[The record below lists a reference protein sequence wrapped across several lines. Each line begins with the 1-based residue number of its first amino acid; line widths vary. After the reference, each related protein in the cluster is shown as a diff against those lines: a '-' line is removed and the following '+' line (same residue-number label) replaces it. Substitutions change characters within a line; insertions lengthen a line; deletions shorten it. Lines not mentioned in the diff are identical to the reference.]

1 MKLKLLTGVIF
12 LNNILF
18 VNAQQVDSLSTILEE
33 IVISENRLATHF
45 FETARNIEVL
55 NKKDLNELPV
65 QSLPDA
71 LNYLPGIDVR
81 QRGPMGVQADLSIRG
96 STFEQTLV
104 LLNGVRLSDPQTGHH
119 MLNLP
124 IGFDNIEEIVV
135 LKGPAARIYGQ
146 NAFAG
151 AINIVTKVP
160 DKRALY
166 LSGFGGDFGTYN
178 ANVSLA
184 LPSDKY
190 GQFISVSRN
199 ASDGYRQNTDYF
211 INNFF
216 YQSELFAFGGKFD
229 IQAGYTDR
237 EFGANG
243 FYASPAATQQWEA
256 IQTSLTSISYEK
268 KVNNI
273 TVKPRI
279 FWRRNKDQYQFVRG
293 QPEIY
298 ENFHTTNVI
307 GSEIHTTIETK
318 AGTTGLGIEFRNE
331 DIESTNLGN
340 WNRDN
345 LGIFTEHKLNIGK
358 LSLTPGVYLNW
369 FSDFG
374 WSAFPGL
381 DASYKFTNN
390 LRGFANV
397 GRSFRIPT
405 YTDLYYVD
413 PANLGNPELSAEAAL
428 SYEVGFKY
436 YKKGLYLQASYFDRT
451 TDNQIDWVK
460 TNEDDPWQPQNF
472 SEQKTIGVD
481 FSVEMDFI
489 QVLNPASFVR
499 KISLA
504 YTYLNATLEGRE
516 EFISRYVLEN
526 LNHQFIGGL
535 NHKIAGN
542 FSHQLQVR
550 FVDRVSLADY
560 WLFDSRL
567 NWQNDNGSIQAYVEA
582 SNLFDKNYTEVNL
595 VPMPGRWVRVGAKFR
610 IDI

>member
-1 MKLKLLTGVIF
+1 MKLKLLIG
-12 LNNILF
+12 ILF
-18 VNAQQVDSLSTILEE
+18 LSNVFFAHAQQADSLSTILEE
-33 IVISENRLATHF
+33 IIISENRLATPF
-45 FETARNIEVL
+45 LETARNIEVL

-71 LNYLPGIDVR
+71 LNYLPGVDVR

-96 STFEQTLV
+96 STFEQALL

-124 IGFDNIEEIVV
+124 IGFDNIEEIIV

-190 GQFISVSRN
+190 GQFFSVSRN
-199 ASDGYRQNTDYF
+199 ASDGYRENTDYF
-211 INNFF
+211 INNIF
-216 YQSELFAFGGKFD
+216 YQSELYAFGGKFD

-268 KVNNI
+268 KIKNVTI
-273 TVKPRI
+273 KPRV

-307 GSEIHTTIETK
+307 GSEIHTTIESK
-318 AGTTGLGIEFRNE
+318 AGTTGLGVEIRNE
-331 DIESTNLGN
+331 DIESTNLGD

-345 LGIFTEHKLNIGK
+345 LGIFTEHQLSIGK

-390 LRGFANV
+390 FRGFANI

-405 YTDLYYVD
+405 YTDLYYAD

-428 SYEVGFKY
+428 SYEAGFKY
-436 YKKGLYLQASYFDRT
+436 YKKGFYIQASYFDRT

-472 SEQKTIGVD
+472 SEQKTIGID
-481 FSVEMDFI
+481 ISMEMDFN

-504 YTYLNATLEGRE
+504 YTYLNATLDGRE
-516 EFISRYVLEN
+516 DFISRYVLEN

-535 NHKIAGN
+535 NHKIVGS
-542 FSHQLQVR
+542 FSHQLQIR
-550 FVDRVSLADY
+550 FADRVSLADY

-567 NWQNDNGSIQAYVEA
+567 NWQNDNGNIQAYLEA
-582 SNLFDKNYTEVNL
+582 SNLFDRNYTEVNL
-595 VPMPGRWVRVGAKFR
+595 VPMPGRWVRLGAKFR